1 MLDKALTSDADVV
14 LASRMW
20 SLASAR
26 RGGMPV
32 YKIIGNRLLTAAQNR
47 LTGRRLSEYHT
58 GMRLY
63 ATRLLARIPFELDS
77 DGFDFDTEI
86 LLQAFY
92 VGAKVEEIPIPTRY
106 AGEVCRV
113 PGLAYALNVTR
124 ATADYWLQTH
134 GMGCSLRFRDLRGD
148 QGALVD
154 KTGTP
159 GTVHE
164 FVIPFLQ
171 RLGVRSVLD
180 LGCGPGF
187 VGARLKEI
195 VPGLHYAGADL
206 APTGP
211 VVCDAYW
218 PCDLNAEVPPTDPFQ
233 YDAVL
238 CIDLLEHLSEPEQF
252 LLRLRR
258 SHQTSQKT
266 VFVLS
271 AVNVAFVTLRLG
283 LLLGRFEYG
292 DRGILHISHRRLM
305 TRGAFQRLLRETGY
319 TIERVQG
326 IPVPFALVFGN
337 NCCSRV
343 LTRAWGVLVA
353 ILPGLFAFQTVI
365 IARARHNVPEI
376 TRCAPG

>member
-1 MLDKALTSDADVV
+1 
-14 LASRMW
+14 
-20 SLASAR
+20 
-26 RGGMPV
+26 
-32 YKIIGNRLLTAAQNR
+32 
-47 LTGRRLSEYHT
+47 
-58 GMRLY
+58 
-63 ATRLLARIPFELDS
+63 
-77 DGFDFDTEI
+77 
-86 LLQAFY
+86 
-92 VGAKVEEIPIPTRY
+92 
-106 AGEVCRV
+106 
-113 PGLAYALNVTR
+113 
-124 ATADYWLQTH
+124 
-134 GMGCSLRFRDLRGD
+134 
-148 QGALVD
+148 
-154 KTGTP
+154 
-159 GTVHE
+159 
-164 FVIPFLQ
+164 
-171 RLGVRSVLD
+171 
-180 LGCGPGF
+180 
-187 VGARLKEI
+187 
-195 VPGLHYAGADL
+195 
-206 APTGP
+206 
-211 VVCDAYW
+211 
-218 PCDLNAEVPPTDPFQ
+218 LNAEVPPTDPFR

-337 NCCSRV
+337 NWWSRL

-376 TRCAPG
+376 TRCAP